1 METKCYLDRSID
13 IIAKYSSFIQPC
25 GLLDGKMGMA
35 LFLYRYVNVFKKDE
49 YKCYADELL
58 SEIIEYVDDSERM
71 DSWEE
76 IIGIAIGINYLQK
89 KKYLSADFQS
99 FIEKAD
105 ELVREKKVST
115 NVMVQYLLSKGINN
129 DFLLNNIQKKKKIV
143 ENIIHISENDKS
155 GISLRVLIDVSLF
168 NLIYSQEICIRK
180 YRQKVIHV
188 LNDEYLIN
196 QTFQL
201 LNINNLSLGRYFLG
215 IAWLLLDIMY
225 THYDKD

>member
-13 IIAKYSSFIQPC
+13 IIAKYSSFVPAC

-35 LFLYRYVNVFKKDE
+35 VFLYRYVNVFKKNQ

-58 SEIIEYVDDSERM
+58 SEILEYVDDAKQMNSGK
-71 DSWEE
+71 D
-76 IIGIAIGINYLQK
+76 IIGIAIGLNYLQK
-89 KKYLSADFQS
+89 KNYLSADFQA

-105 ELVREKKVST
+105 ELVRENKVST
-115 NVMVQYLLSKGINN
+115 NVMAPYLLSKGINS
-129 DFLLNNIQKKKKIV
+129 DFLLNSIQKKKKIV
-143 ENIIHISENDKS
+143 ENIILVSENDKS
-155 GISLRVLIDVSLF
+155 GISLRVLIDASLF

-180 YRQKVIHV
+180 YGWKVTQI

-196 QTFQL
+196 RTFQL
-201 LNINNLSLGRYFLG
+201 LNINNICLGRYFLG